1 MGIAFCLN
9 LIKTLKLPNFKSCVI
24 LLGLLLLY
32 DVFFVFITPFITK
45 NGESIMVELA
55 AVPFGNNEKLP
66 VVIRV
71 PKLAYF
77 LVMSVCLMPV
87 STLGFG
93 DIIVPGLLTAY
104 CRRFDVEIGSSI
116 YYVSSTTAYAIG
128 MILTF
133 VVLVLMKKG
142 QPALLYLV
150 PCTLI
155 TASLV
160 AWR

>member
-1 MGIAFCLN
+1 
-9 LIKTLKLPNFKSCVI
+9 
-24 LLGLLLLY
+24 
-32 DVFFVFITPFITK
+32 
-45 NGESIMVELA
+45 MVKLA
-55 AVPFGNNEKLP
+55 AGPFGNNEKLP

-77 LVMSVCLMPV
+77 LVMSVRLMPV
-87 STLGFG
+87 SILGFG